1 MANCKIC
8 LNKNKACHICG
19 ISYYWMMYLKPN
31 NYKER
36 SKLYV
41 RRQ

>member
-8 LNKNKACHICG
+8 LNKNKACHICEIG
-19 ISYYWMMYLKPN
+19 HYWMMYLKAN

-36 SKLYV
+36 G
-41 RRQ
+41 